1 MSLVGNLFSSSI
13 GRKFLMAT
21 TGLVLVGFIFGH
33 LAGNLQIFSH
43 PDKING
49 YAEFLHSL
57 GPALWLVRLGLLAC
71 FATHVWAAVVLT
83 WENRSARGPEAYGV
97 KRFLRASLASR
108 YMRLSGGVVLAFVVY
123 HLLHFTIGIPND
135 DQFKDA
141 LPTYRMAADYKVLG
155 FPVVMAGE
163 AVKDVYSMVFL
174 GFGHPL
180 ISLFYVLA
188 VGLLSVHLWHGADS
202 MFQTF
207 GWRSAKWAPNLSR
220 AVVAL
225 TLIYF
230 VANLAIPGAILAG
243 AVQPQGETY
252 AAALAATE
260 AVATR

>member
-1 MSLVGNLFSSSI
+1 
-13 GRKFLMAT
+13 
-21 TGLVLVGFIFGH
+21 
-33 LAGNLQIFSH
+33 
-43 PDKING
+43 
-49 YAEFLHSL
+49 
-57 GPALWLVRLGLLAC
+57 
-71 FATHVWAAVVLT
+71 
-83 WENRSARGPEAYGV
+83 
-97 KRFLRASLASR
+97 
-108 YMRLSGGVVLAFVVY
+108 MRLSGGVVLAFVVY
-123 HLLHFTIGIPND
+123 HLLHFTIGLPND

-141 LPTYRMAADYKVLG
+141 LPTYRMTADYKVLG

>member
-1 MSLVGNLFSSSI
+1 MSLVGNLLSSSI

-123 HLLHFTIGIPND
+123 HLLHFTIGLPND

-155 FPVVMAGE
+155 FPVVMAG
-163 AVKDVYSMVFL
+163 
-174 GFGHPL
+174 
-180 ISLFYVLA
+180 
-188 VGLLSVHLWHGADS
+188 
-202 MFQTF
+202 
-207 GWRSAKWAPNLSR
+207 
-220 AVVAL
+220 
-225 TLIYF
+225 
-230 VANLAIPGAILAG
+230 
-243 AVQPQGETY
+243 
-252 AAALAATE
+252 
-260 AVATR
+260 